1 MPELHAL
8 LSPSAAYRWMHCP
21 AAPRLEQDAPDTA
34 SSYALEGT
42 LAHAICARKLKDILH
57 QDTAA
62 ERAEIE
68 KLKAEY
74 YSGEMSEY
82 TDTYVTVVMAKYN
95 AARRKTADARLLI
108 ETRLQFDDYV
118 PESFGTADAL
128 VIADGCMDVV
138 DFKYGKGV
146 RVDATDNTQMKIY
159 ALGAYLAN
167 NFEYRI
173 DRICMTIVQPRI
185 DNICEYEIT
194 VDDLMEW
201 AESELAPKAREAYN
215 GTGEQNPGTW
225 CQFCKVKNRC
235 KALAARCLD
244 TVEEYNDPKLV
255 SKADM
260 ESRVLPMLDIIKTWL
275 TGMEEYALQQALAGT
290 SYNGYKVVEGRSNR
304 KISNEAEA
312 RAILAKEGYAESEY
326 LKPAALRGITDLEK
340 LVGKKRFAALMADYL
355 TKPQGKPALVPAS
368 DKRPPYSSAAVDFD
382 GIDIN

>member
-1 MPELHAL
+1 
-8 LSPSAAYRWMHCP
+8 MHCP

-82 TDTYVTVVMAKYN
+82 TDTYVAVVMAKYN

-244 TVEEYNDPKLV
+244 TVEEYNAPKLV

-326 LKPAALRGITDLEK
+326 MKPAALRGITDLEK

-368 DKRPPYSSAAVDFD
+368 DKRPPYSSAAGDFD

>member
-244 TVEEYNDPKLV
+244 TVEEYNAPKLV

-355 TKPQGKPALVPAS
+355 TKPQGKPTLVPAS
-368 DKRPPYSSAAVDFD
+368 DKRPPYSSAAGDFD